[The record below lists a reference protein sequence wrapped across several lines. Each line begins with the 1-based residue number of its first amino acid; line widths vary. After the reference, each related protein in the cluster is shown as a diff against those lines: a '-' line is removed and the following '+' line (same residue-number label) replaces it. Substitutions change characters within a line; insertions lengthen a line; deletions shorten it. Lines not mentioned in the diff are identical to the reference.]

1 MRSKFDK
8 VKEALENKTRDT
20 KNYITLIKN
29 EDAKNKGK
37 YSIQNVA
44 TKEVGDKGYNVLDD
58 VIVEY
63 RLDV

>member
-8 VKEALENKTRDT
+8 VREALENKTRDT

-44 TKEVGDKGYNVLDD
+44 TKEVGDKGYNLLDE

>member
-8 VKEALENKTRDT
+8 VREALENKTRDT

-44 TKEVGDKGYNVLDD
+44 TKEVGDKGYNLLDEI
-58 VIVEY
+58 IVEY